1 MNILVLNASPKGK
14 NSITIHTALYLQA
27 LHPEHT
33 FTFLP
38 VGQRIKSY
46 ENDFAP
52 LRCELEKADLLL
64 FSYPV
69 YTFIAPYQLHRL
81 IELIKEDGVDLSGK
95 FASQITT
102 SKHFYDVT
110 AHRYV
115 EENCFDLGLHVIR
128 GLSADMDDLLTPK
141 GQKEARNFF
150 DQLLFS
156 CEHGLFATPPIRPVN
171 TNKSTYMPILSSVP
185 KTNEKDVVIVTNYA
199 PEDKNLQNMIADF
212 QATLPFESRVVNLRD
227 FPFSGG
233 CLGCF
238 GCAVTGSCV
247 YKDGFDQFLRT
258 KIQNADAFVY
268 AFTISD
274 HYTHSSFKCYDDR
287 QFCNGHRTVTHGTPI
302 AYLISGDYQYESNL
316 RMILEGRSESSFK
329 CYDDRQFCNGHRT
342 VTHGTPIAYLIS
354 GDYQYESNLRMIL
367 EGRSEVGGNYLCGV
381 ATDENDTTA
390 NIQTLAASLVFALEK
405 KLSRPAN
412 FYGVG
417 GMKIFRDLIYVMQG
431 MMKADH
437 KFYKTHGIYDF
448 PQKQKKRILQ
458 MKLVGAMLAIPS
470 VQKKMKGQMNRYI
483 IGPYEKIV
491 EQAKE
496 TKTTI

>member
-1 MNILVLNASPKGK
+1 MKILVLNASPKGK
-14 NSITIHTALYLQA
+14 NSTTVHTALYLQA
-27 LHPEHT
+27 LHPEHE
-33 FTFLP
+33 FTVLP

-46 ENDFAP
+46 EKDFAP
-52 LRCELEKADLLL
+52 LREELKKAELIL

-81 IELIKEDGVDLSGK
+81 IELIKADGVDLSGK

-110 AHRYV
+110 AHRYI
-115 EENCFDLGLHVIR
+115 EENCFDLGMRVVR
-128 GLSADMDDLLTPK
+128 GLSADMDDLLTEQ
-141 GQKEARNFF
+141 GQREARNFF
-150 DQLLFS
+150 DQLIFS
-156 CEHGLFATPPIRPVN
+156 CEKGLFATPPAKVPAREKAVYQP
-171 TNKSTYMPILSSVP
+171 TLPSVQ
-185 KTNEKDVVIVTNYA
+185 KTKEKDVVIVTNYA
-199 PEDKNLQNMIADF
+199 TEDKNLQNMIADF
-212 QATLPFESRVVNLRD
+212 RSALPFESRVVNLRE
-227 FPFSGG
+227 FPFSDG

-238 GCAVTGSCV
+238 GCAVTGKCV
-247 YKDGFDQFLRT
+247 YKDGFDEFLRT
-258 KIQNADAFVY
+258 KIQSADAFVY

-316 RMILEGRSESSFK
+316 RMI
-329 CYDDRQFCNGHRT
+329 
-342 VTHGTPIAYLIS
+342 V
-354 GDYQYESNLRMIL
+354 

-381 ATDENDTTA
+381 ATDEGDTA
-390 NIQTLAASLVFALEK
+390 SEIRTLAGALVFAIEK

-437 KFYKTHGIYDF
+437 KFYKAHGIYDF

-458 MKLVGAMLAIPS
+458 MKLVGAMLAVPS
-470 VQKKMKGQMNRYI
+470 VQKKIKGQMNQYI
-483 IGPYEKIV
+483 IGPYEKVV
-491 EQAKE
+491 EQARGNN
-496 TKTTI
+496 T